1 MSNLDFGN
9 FAPINSCLIGVIG
22 LGYVGLP
29 LSLEFAKT
37 KKCLRTQ
44 KSLNRK
50 VIGFDLN
57 NERIKELKNGIDS
70 TKETEESDL
79 KKFKNIKFTSNIND
93 LIEAD
98 IYIISVPTPITKQK
112 KPDLSCLKKA
122 SKSVGEI
129 LKKRISKFKPIV
141 IYESTVYP
149 GTTEEF
155 CISIIE
161 RESNLT
167 SNKDFYYGY
176 SPERINPGDKNHR
189 LTSIVKITSGSNQC
203 SSAYIDQ
210 LYGSII
216 EAGTFKAVNI
226 KIAETA
232 KVIENTQRDLNIAL
246 VNELAKI
253 CKTLNIDTLDVL
265 NAAESKWNFLPFRPG
280 LVGGHC
286 ISVDPYYLTYIAKKQ
301 GFKPNVVLAG
311 RKINDEMSKW
321 IFDQIII
328 ATKDSNLNINT
339 SKILILGCTFKENT
353 PDTRNSQVFEIIKM
367 FNGKKL
373 KPYLYDPYIKHSIGS
388 KDYCCEILDEL
399 PLNNRTKFNII
410 LVAVGH
416 EEFKTLKI
424 KDWEILCDKHCIIYD
439 IKGIVPRGLNP
450 LRL

>member
-1 MSNLDFGN
+1 MNDLDFEE
-9 FAPINSCLIGVIG
+9 FPPINSCCIGIIG

-29 LSLEFAKT
+29 LSIEFAKT
-37 KKCLRTQ
+37 KKCFRTQ
-44 KSLNRK
+44 KSLRRK

-57 NERIKELKNGIDS
+57 NKRIKELKKGIDS

-79 KKFKNIKFTSNIND
+79 KKLTDLEFTSNIND
-93 LIEAD
+93 LIRAD
-98 IYIISVPTPITKQK
+98 IYIISVPTPITEQK
-112 KPDLSCLKKA
+112 KPDLTCLKKA
-122 SKSVGEI
+122 SESVGEI
-129 LKKRISKFKPIV
+129 IRKRISKFKPII

-155 CISIIE
+155 CVSIIE
-161 RESNLT
+161 KYSNLT
-167 SNKDFYYGY
+167 HNKDFYFGY
-176 SPERINPGDKNHR
+176 SPERINPGDKKHR
-189 LTSIVKITSGSNQC
+189 LTSIIKITSGSND
-203 SSAYIDQ
+203 SSSTYIDQ

-216 EAGTFKAVNI
+216 KAGTYKAKSI

-311 RKINDEMSKW
+311 RNINDGMSKW
-321 IFDQIII
+321 IFDQVLT
-328 ATKDSNLNINT
+328 AAKDSKLNIKT
-339 SKILILGCTFKENT
+339 SKILILGLTFKENT

-367 FNGKKL
+367 FNGKKV
-373 KPYLYDPYIKHSIGS
+373 KPSVYDPFIKKSIS
-388 KDYCCEILDEL
+388 LKNYSCKILKKL
-399 PLNNRTKFNII
+399 PLNEKTNFNII
-410 LVAVGH
+410 ILAVGH

-424 KDWEILCDKHCIIYD
+424 KDWNALSSQNCIIYD
-439 IKGIVPRGLNP
+439 TKGIVPRELNP
-450 LRL
+450 LRI

>member
-1 MSNLDFGN
+1 MSNLDFRN
-9 FAPINSCLIGVIG
+9 LAPVNSCFIGIIG

-29 LSLEFAKT
+29 LTLEFAKT

-44 KSLNRK
+44 KSLRRK

-57 NERIKELKNGIDS
+57 HKRIEELKNGIDS

-79 KKFKNIKFTSNIND
+79 KELINIEFTSNIND
-93 LIEAD
+93 LIKAD
-98 IYIISVPTPITKQK
+98 IYIISVPTPINDQK

-122 SKSVGEI
+122 SESVGEI
-129 LKKRISKFKPIV
+129 LKKRISQFKPII

-155 CISIIE
+155 CVSIIE
-161 RESNLT
+161 KKSNLT
-167 SNKDFYYGY
+167 HNKDFYYGY

-189 LTSIVKITSGSNQC
+189 LTSIVKITSGSNEI

-216 EAGTFKAVNI
+216 KAGTYKAESI

-311 RKINDEMSKW
+311 RKINDGMSKW
-321 IFDQIII
+321 IFDQILI
-328 ATKDSNLNINT
+328 AAKDSKFNIKT
-339 SKILILGCTFKENT
+339 SKVLILGLTFKENT
-353 PDTRNSQVFEIIKM
+353 PDIRNSQVFEIIKM
-367 FNGKKL
+367 FNRKKL
-373 KPYLYDPYIKHSIGS
+373 KPSLYDPFIKRSINS
-388 KDYCCEILDEL
+388 KDFRCDILEEL
-399 PLNNRTKFNII
+399 PLTKKTKFNIVV
-410 LVAVGH
+410 VAVGH
-416 EEFKTLKI
+416 EEFKALKI
-424 KDWEILCDKHCIIYD
+424 KDWKLLCDHSCIIYD
-439 IKGIVPRGLNP
+439 VKGCLKTYTHK
-450 LRL
+450 L